1 MTRSIRLRTAILSGA
16 SVSALL
22 AGCGGGQPGDG
33 NSAGGSVDFVQYQ
46 TDAGSGS
53 PPGPSFGLLWTFDPA
68 TMQLSPGDC
77 TAAQGDETRLESD
90 TATWPAVLK
99 QPMDGAEKN
108 FRAAIAACSSGDF
121 TSMTSDIN
129 QGKDSLAATRDAF
142 GAHCK
147 QTSDATKF
155 AC

>member
-1 MTRSIRLRTAILSGA
+1 MTRSIRLRTAILAGA

-22 AGCGGGQPGDG
+22 AGCGGGSQPGT
-33 NSAGGSVDFVQYQ
+33 GGSVDYVQYQ

-53 PPGPSFGLLWTFDPA
+53 PPGVSFSLLWTFDPE

-77 TAAQGDETRLESD
+77 TAAQGDETRLETD
-90 TATWPAVLK
+90 TAAWPDVLK
-99 QPMDGAEKN
+99 QPMDSAEKN

-121 TSMTSDIN
+121 TTMTSDIN
-129 QGKDSLAATRDAF
+129 QGKDGLAATRDAF

-147 QTSDATKF
+147 PTSDATKF